1 MSLINV
7 LCIAW
12 PFFFSPSFPVW
23 ESIFCLVERLKTTQF
38 NFSTPI
44 NPCATSLLYPSWK
57 NEYKR
62 FEKRRRRKR
71 IERKQM
77 KRIFWSCIFFPRYY
91 ALVHA
96 WHCCITQST
105 RLQLPPSSA
114 ALCNSVSPEDNC
126 KCRSRARQQTTPILF
141 VAKSPYETLKQ
152 RAAISNCLPLIVLEK
167 AWLVHLTCFFA
178 KSANQQLVIRN
189 SLLLL
194 LRLVPLKSGSCLK
207 LTRSNL
213 EQGFRSRTH
222 FNQVIVRRMQVELR
236 AKRFRSASTRPPIAN
251 VQIAIRGEGKEKEKK
266 KYAFSLPPFSRAA
279 VSLMKLSPFE
289 I

>member
-1 MSLINV
+1 MQPFAIPFLRKI
-7 LCIAW
+7 IANAGLELA
-12 PFFFSPSFPVW
+12 S
-23 ESIFCLVERLKTTQF
+23 
-38 NFSTPI
+38 
-44 NPCATSLLYPSWK
+44 
-57 NEYKR
+57 
-62 FEKRRRRKR
+62 
-71 IERKQM
+71 KQ
-77 KRIFWSCIFFPRYY
+77 RQSC
-91 ALVHA
+91 
-96 WHCCITQST
+96 
-105 RLQLPPSSA
+105 SS
-114 ALCNSVSPEDNC
+114 
-126 KCRSRARQQTTPILF
+126 Q
-141 VAKSPYETLKQ
+141 SPYETLKQ

-251 VQIAIRGEGKEKEKK
+251 VQIVIRGRGKK
-266 KYAFSLPPFSRAA
+266 KKKRSTRFLCPRFLALRFP
-279 VSLMKLSPFE
+279 
-289 I
+289 

>member
-1 MSLINV
+1 MHSVAI
-7 LCIAW
+7 
-12 PFFFSPSFPVW
+12 FFSPSFPVW

-126 KCRSRARQQTTPILF
+126 KCRSRACQQTTPILF

-222 FNQVIVRRMQVELR
+222 FNQVIVDECKWNYVQRGFGPPPRDHR
-236 AKRFRSASTRPPIAN
+236 SRTCKSRYGGRGKKKKKRSTRFLCPRFLALRFP
-251 VQIAIRGEGKEKEKK
+251 
-266 KYAFSLPPFSRAA
+266 
-279 VSLMKLSPFE
+279 
-289 I
+289 

>member
-1 MSLINV
+1 
-7 LCIAW
+7 
-12 PFFFSPSFPVW
+12 
-23 ESIFCLVERLKTTQF
+23 
-38 NFSTPI
+38 
-44 NPCATSLLYPSWK
+44 
-57 NEYKR
+57 
-62 FEKRRRRKR
+62 
-71 IERKQM
+71 M

-126 KCRSRARQQTTPILF
+126 KCRSRACQQTTPILF

-251 VQIAIRGEGKEKEKK
+251 VQIAIRGGGEEKK
-266 KYAFSLPPFSRAA
+266 ERKRERKRKKEVRVFFAPVFSRCGFPNETFSLRDLDRCEAALSFSFPASAIVLMPIETASGSVATISMAPFQ
-279 VSLMKLSPFE
+279 
-289 I
+289 

>member
-1 MSLINV
+1 MAI
-7 LCIAW
+7 
-12 PFFFSPSFPVW
+12 FFSPSFPVW

-62 FEKRRRRKR
+62 FEKEEKEKKNREKADETY
-71 IERKQM
+71 ILILY
-77 KRIFWSCIFFPRYY
+77 IFPSLLCPRTGV
-91 ALVHA
+91 ALLHQV
-96 WHCCITQST
+96 TQST

-126 KCRSRARQQTTPILF
+126 KCRSRACQQTTPILF